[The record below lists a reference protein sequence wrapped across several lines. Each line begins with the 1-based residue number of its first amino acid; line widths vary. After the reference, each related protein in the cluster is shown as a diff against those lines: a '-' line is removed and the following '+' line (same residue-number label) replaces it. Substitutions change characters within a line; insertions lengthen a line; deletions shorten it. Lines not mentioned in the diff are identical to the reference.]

1 LWFQNKIPMRE
12 FKDETREVK
21 EIVEKYRQL
30 WLEVAADEETDE
42 GVDEEEAKQIAKVKA
57 YNK

>member
-1 LWFQNKIPMRE
+1 
-12 FKDETREVK
+12 
-21 EIVEKYRQL
+21 
-30 WLEVAADEETDE
+30 LEVAADEETDE